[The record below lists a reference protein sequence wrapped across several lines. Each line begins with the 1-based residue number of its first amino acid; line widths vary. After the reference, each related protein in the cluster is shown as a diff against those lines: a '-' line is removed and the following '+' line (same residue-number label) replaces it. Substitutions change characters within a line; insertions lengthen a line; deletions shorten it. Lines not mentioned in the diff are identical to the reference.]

1 MTHVSHCVDSYIEK
15 KGCVRVLS
23 VILSWSILY
32 ATVQVIMLELI
43 IFVVAYLLGSVPFGK
58 IIAWKWYHVDIQKR
72 GSGNIGF
79 ANMLGILGWKA
90 AVPTLVGDV
99 SKGAAAALIAQ
110 HYAPELAFWAGL
122 VAMLAHIFPVW
133 LGFRGGKGI
142 ATAFGMLLVIAPYAA
157 LVGFAIYMVPYMG
170 LKIES
175 GRAAIVALIVLTAVG
190 PFLTSLAWWH
200 FALLLAIA
208 SYTLRDNICGTI
220 PRM

>member
-99 SKGAAAALIAQ
+99 SKGAAAARA
-110 HYAPELAFWAGL
+110 AFA
-122 VAMLAHIFPVW
+122 ASCAD
-133 LGFRGGKGI
+133 RGEKSGSNTGTGPPS
-142 ATAFGMLLVIAPYAA
+142 TARAVS
-157 LVGFAIYMVPYMG
+157 
-170 LKIES
+170 ES
-175 GRAAIVALIVLTAVG
+175 GCSR
-190 PFLTSLAWWH
+190 
-200 FALLLAIA
+200 
-208 SYTLRDNICGTI
+208 
-220 PRM
+220 